1 MLQKPQGL
9 AIASLVL
16 GVASIFLSFTL
27 IIPIAGIIIS
37 AIALTNI
44 SKGFHSGKG
53 LAIGGLV
60 TSIVGIMLFIFYFL
74 GTLAF
79 VSYSPLVDKG
89 YAAEAET
96 YLKEVSAAVTL
107 WEDTYGGQQPSMD
120 DLKSRGIL
128 KPSEALER
136 NWTIEFSG
144 NTFSATSTEEMPGGG
159 GNTTIYNRQTGTF
172 SGYGFE

>member
-53 LAIGGLV
+53 LSTNGL
-60 TSIVGIMLFIFYFL
+60 
-74 GTLAF
+74 
-79 VSYSPLVDKG
+79 
-89 YAAEAET
+89 
-96 YLKEVSAAVTL
+96 
-107 WEDTYGGQQPSMD
+107 
-120 DLKSRGIL
+120 
-128 KPSEALER
+128 
-136 NWTIEFSG
+136 
-144 NTFSATSTEEMPGGG
+144 
-159 GNTTIYNRQTGTF
+159 
-172 SGYGFE
+172 